1 MSLRLRPFNGLD
13 DLHYL
18 YGSPVVT
25 AKDITEPVD
34 ADLRDKYKLSRAS
47 AHVRRYID
55 LTLPCINSLLCG
67 SGHKLAA
74 KLLGMSGEE
83 LEGIAKFT
91 YCVDKRTGEL
101 ISTPERGSS
110 PSDYLFNGQA
120 LLYFI
125 NNLHVTE
132 TIHLEISSKI
142 AGLMGSC
149 VFEIQQ
155 GEGDFQVYGDWWVK
169 VTDGTLQPTI
179 TQDTFTDVMTSL
191 FQAGKLTRLSML
203 INLLN
208 TCGSDQAVRDYL
220 SRSLVYQHLPVIPYF
235 MRPSLHKKDHP
246 LTAAYVRLYTTNNNY
261 SMYANGSVEDF
272 KEFYKSIYALL
283 TSIVCYNYFDGGEL
297 VSPDRDMKQIRPLL
311 ETIKGKQGMIRG
323 TLLKK
328 KQDYSGRSV
337 VVISPFM
344 PIDCIGVPRSMVP
357 KLYRHFVLNDCK
369 FSPEEV
375 LEKINDSGF
384 DEIIVNALIRKGVI
398 ANTPMLLGRNPTLHR
413 NGAQGFHVVLT
424 EGRAVEVSPLVCPA
438 YNMDFDGDTAWNA
451 ISLNPK
457 ANLEI
462 EKLILTDRNILL
474 SKTGEST
481 ICPRMDIIYGLYM
494 CTRAG
499 YTMGASVANFK
510 NAVEL
515 KEAIYSQKVR
525 VWDTVTVSSMR
536 TDVAGKLAFESCLTT
551 DVARSMGETPEITTK
566 TIKPYIERMQNLPTH
581 VFDNIINSLVEL
593 GFRVAYLYTCSV
605 SMLKP
610 LTSDTEAAREF
621 DQAYQRFHE
630 AMAPIDELNDL
641 GLYDSETYG
650 VEYSNQLRT
659 VDKAL
664 SEGIYDK
671 VGDDSMYTF
680 MAKSGARGNKS
691 NLVQMFGS
699 KGRIQKSD
707 TELFNVVIE
716 HSLCSQLTPSEGF
729 IAANGAR
736 KGQIS
741 KSIKTADTGYLTRK
755 MEHVASPLV
764 ITEVD
769 CGTHDGITISKSVIA
784 SFLFKENMN
793 SQERAAL
800 NKEAS
805 DIFVRFVSG
814 RYRADTGLKITK
826 QEARAIADKSYDAK
840 VKIRSPLK
848 CKNPCCQKCYGNDT
862 STGRS
867 AAVGLAIGM
876 IAAQSMG
883 EPSTQLTMKEF
894 QKGGTAGSSASP
906 FDRLEALLSQSD
918 IKKAAKEGT
927 YGTYDPIAWAPGT
940 LKKQDYPGTNIL
952 LEIVPPDDMSDE
964 ERSKYA
970 YNIKRI
976 VPESVAYKV
985 EQKVSFGEPLRVT
998 RGDCYVQEVAQL
1010 CGIEAAQMTLLYS
1023 LYFLFRSQVDLVPV
1037 HIETMVA
1044 SMTGYASVTTNL
1056 KDLKVGKY
1064 YTPHQLH
1071 TLGLDYSRTRFVG
1084 AVRGVATV
1092 VNTNANF
1099 MESLIMEDQR
1109 RVLSEAV
1116 LNGLID
1122 LEDNPLVQIALGQRA
1137 KLGTGMN
1144 ENFLED
1150 R

>member
-1 MSLRLRPFNGLD
+1 
-13 DLHYL
+13 
-18 YGSPVVT
+18 
-25 AKDITEPVD
+25 
-34 ADLRDKYKLSRAS
+34 
-47 AHVRRYID
+47 
-55 LTLPCINSLLCG
+55 
-67 SGHKLAA
+67 
-74 KLLGMSGEE
+74 
-83 LEGIAKFT
+83 
-91 YCVDKRTGEL
+91 
-101 ISTPERGSS
+101 
-110 PSDYLFNGQA
+110 
-120 LLYFI
+120 
-125 NNLHVTE
+125 
-132 TIHLEISSKI
+132 
-142 AGLMGSC
+142 
-149 VFEIQQ
+149 
-155 GEGDFQVYGDWWVK
+155 
-169 VTDGTLQPTI
+169 
-179 TQDTFTDVMTSL
+179 
-191 FQAGKLTRLSML
+191 
-203 INLLN
+203 
-208 TCGSDQAVRDYL
+208 
-220 SRSLVYQHLPVIPYF
+220 
-235 MRPSLHKKDHP
+235 
-246 LTAAYVRLYTTNNNY
+246 
-261 SMYANGSVEDF
+261 
-272 KEFYKSIYALL
+272 
-283 TSIVCYNYFDGGEL
+283 
-297 VSPDRDMKQIRPLL
+297 MKQIRPLL

-357 KLYRHFVLNDCK
+357 KLYRHFALNDCK

-398 ANTPMLLGRNPTLHR
+398 ASTPMLLGRNPTLHR

-499 YTMGASVANFK
+499 YAMGASVANFK

-671 VGDDSMYTF
+671 VGDDSMYTL

-707 TELFNVVIE
+707 T
-716 HSLCSQLTPSEGF
+716 
-729 IAANGAR
+729 
-736 KGQIS
+736 
-741 KSIKTADTGYLTRK
+741 
-755 MEHVASPLV
+755 
-764 ITEVD
+764 
-769 CGTHDGITISKSVIA
+769 
-784 SFLFKENMN
+784 
-793 SQERAAL
+793 
-800 NKEAS
+800 
-805 DIFVRFVSG
+805 
-814 RYRADTGLKITK
+814 
-826 QEARAIADKSYDAK
+826 
-840 VKIRSPLK
+840 
-848 CKNPCCQKCYGNDT
+848 
-862 STGRS
+862 
-867 AAVGLAIGM
+867 
-876 IAAQSMG
+876 
-883 EPSTQLTMKEF
+883 
-894 QKGGTAGSSASP
+894 
-906 FDRLEALLSQSD
+906 
-918 IKKAAKEGT
+918 
-927 YGTYDPIAWAPGT
+927 
-940 LKKQDYPGTNIL
+940 
-952 LEIVPPDDMSDE
+952 
-964 ERSKYA
+964 
-970 YNIKRI
+970 
-976 VPESVAYKV
+976 
-985 EQKVSFGEPLRVT
+985 
-998 RGDCYVQEVAQL
+998 
-1010 CGIEAAQMTLLYS
+1010 
-1023 LYFLFRSQVDLVPV
+1023 
-1037 HIETMVA
+1037 
-1044 SMTGYASVTTNL
+1044 
-1056 KDLKVGKY
+1056 
-1064 YTPHQLH
+1064 
-1071 TLGLDYSRTRFVG
+1071 
-1084 AVRGVATV
+1084 
-1092 VNTNANF
+1092 
-1099 MESLIMEDQR
+1099 
-1109 RVLSEAV
+1109 
-1116 LNGLID
+1116 
-1122 LEDNPLVQIALGQRA
+1122 
-1137 KLGTGMN
+1137 
-1144 ENFLED
+1144 
-1150 R
+1150 